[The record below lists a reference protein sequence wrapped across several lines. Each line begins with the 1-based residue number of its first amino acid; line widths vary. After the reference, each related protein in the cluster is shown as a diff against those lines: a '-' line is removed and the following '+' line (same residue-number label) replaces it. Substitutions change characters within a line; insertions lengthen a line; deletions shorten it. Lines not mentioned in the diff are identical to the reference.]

1 MGLSED
7 TIRPNIFD
15 GSRSQHQLKI
25 RGILSTLLITIL
37 SLHSAVVLSQE
48 QHRENID
55 GVYVLGYMSLLLL
68 KSDKHAYSFQVE
80 PNFTD
85 TLTASQE
92 IPFNTSIGT
101 LTIAA
106 NGEVTGSLSF
116 GTADEE
122 LSVVEQLLLKQL
134 GFVELR
140 HGQLWK
146 STELLRGRRYNI
158 ENALPFAELRKPF
171 EVVIF
176 THEEAVATNETVSVT
191 ANIFSMGPSFK
202 APVDMITSFSNL
214 NSQ

>member
-1 MGLSED
+1 M
-7 TIRPNIFD
+7 
-15 GSRSQHQLKI
+15 KI
-25 RGILSTLLITIL
+25 RGILSTFLITIL

-55 GVYVLGYMSLLLL
+55 GVYVFGYMSLLLL
-68 KSDKHAYSFQVE
+68 KSDKHAYAFQVE
-80 PNFTD
+80 TNFSD

-92 IPFNTSIGT
+92 IHFNTSIGT

-122 LSVVEQLLLKQL
+122 LSVVEQLLLEQL
-134 GFVELR
+134 GFVNLR
-140 HGQLWK
+140 HGQFWK

-158 ENALPFAELRKPF
+158 ENALPFAELSKPF

-202 APVDMITSFSNL
+202 APIDMITSLSNL